1 MNIREQLMK
10 KRIES
15 LEGQIK
21 VSIELLGRV
30 LEENEYLASVACAVA
45 WDYEAAHWEWV
56 NGQPHFIYE
65 ATSLSYV
72 WEQGMKGFEEAQ
84 LFGQV

>member
-1 MNIREQLMK
+1 MK

-30 LEENEYLASVACAVA
+30 LDENEYLASVACAFA
-45 WDYEAAHWEWV
+45 WDLVVASEGLKEFSIYPDMRDSWAEAV
-56 NGQPHFIYE
+56 
-65 ATSLSYV
+65 
-72 WEQGMKGFEEAQ
+72 EEASK
-84 LFGQV
+84 